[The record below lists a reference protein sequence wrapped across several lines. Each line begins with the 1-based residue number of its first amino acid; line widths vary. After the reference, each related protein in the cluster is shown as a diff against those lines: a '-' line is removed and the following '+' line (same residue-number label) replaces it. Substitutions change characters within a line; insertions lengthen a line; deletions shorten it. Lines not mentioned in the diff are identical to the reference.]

1 MALEYSAKEFIKMY
15 RKFMQW
21 EWYTDINT
29 KTLFI
34 HCLLRANWKAGVWQG
49 IHYDKGEFITSLPQ
63 IAEESGLTVR
73 QVRTSLNH
81 LISTGELTSSL
92 TDKVTGKKLTKC
104 RIITVNNWDEYQNSD
119 RQNRRQPTGKASGK
133 RQGSDRQATAD
144 KEYKENK
151 EYKEVKEEP
160 AALSPSESDN
170 EGEWMT
176 VDELIEKRGAEKDG
190 HV

>member
-49 IHYDKGEFITSLPQ
+49 IHYDKGEFITSLPK

-73 QVRTSLNH
+73 QVRTSLEH

-92 TDKVTGKKLTKC
+92 SDKVTGKKLTKC
-104 RIITVNNWDEYQNSD
+104 RIITVNNWDEYQNGD
-119 RQNRRQPTGKASGK
+119 RQKRRQPTDKASCK
-133 RQGSDRQATAD
+133 RQGSDRQPTAD

-151 EYKEVKEEP
+151 EVKEIKEEP
-160 AALSPSESDN
+160 AALSPSEPDD
-170 EGEWMT
+170 EGGWMT
-176 VDELIEKRGAEKDG
+176 VDELIEKRGAKKDG